1 LYFESILLHFESIL
15 FYFENILLY
24 FASILV
30 SFESILLYFV
40 TMLASGCIE
49 NQYSKGKEKVVTNAH
64 CINANLL
71 AVVDATCAYFLSN
84 PAFFSCMRMDI
95 S

>member
-1 LYFESILLHFESIL
+1 
-15 FYFENILLY
+15 
-24 FASILV
+24 
-30 SFESILLYFV
+30 
-40 TMLASGCIE
+40 MPASGCIE

-71 AVVDATCAYFLSN
+71 AAVDATCAYFLSN

>member
-1 LYFESILLHFESIL
+1 MYFESILLFESAL
-15 FYFENILLY
+15 LYFESMLLY
-24 FASILV
+24 FA
-30 SFESILLYFV
+30 SILLYFV
-40 TMLASGCIE
+40 TMPASGCIE

-64 CINANLL
+64 RINANLL